1 MPCMLQTRLYAEN
14 ARNLLAALVQQM
26 SRVMVR
32 LSVDT
37 CIRWMS
43 TSARASRVGWQQ
55 LGSMLRMAVSF
66 DDAQHSMTP
75 NL

>member
-26 SRVMVR
+26 SRVM

-66 DDAQHSMTP
+66 DDAQHSITP